1 MLFVT
6 NVTQKFFTKK
16 TKPFFPPPLLIDLKQ
31 KYTNCI
37 KQNKEFL
44 SIIVQFWGV
53 AK

>member
-6 NVTQKFFTKK
+6 NVAQKFFTKK
-16 TKPFFPPPLLIDLKQ
+16 NKPFCPSSFDLKQ
-31 KYTNCI
+31 KYANCI
-37 KQNKEFL
+37 KRNEEFL